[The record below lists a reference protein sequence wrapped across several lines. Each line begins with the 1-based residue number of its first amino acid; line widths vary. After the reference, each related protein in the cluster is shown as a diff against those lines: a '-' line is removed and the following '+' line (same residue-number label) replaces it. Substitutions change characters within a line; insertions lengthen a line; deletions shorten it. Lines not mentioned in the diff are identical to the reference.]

1 MTFITNPA
9 ETEKTMTSV
18 TSLPGDHLDTANAEA
33 ARLLRLGGRCG
44 IHELCLVPDELSREK
59 RDLIEH
65 DLSTPIHVGARP
77 LTIQEWHVLLT
88 EHGFSITHRVTAP
101 MHLLEAPRLIQD
113 EGLGRVLLIA
123 GRLLRDGE
131 ARRARVFAMKNA
143 FRKHGPHLRAITIV
157 GRKA

>member
-65 DLSTPIHVGARP
+65 DLSTTIRVGARP
-77 LTIQEWHVLLT
+77 LTIPEWHALLT
-88 EHGFSITHRVTAP
+88 ETWLQHNPLCHRRP
-101 MHLLEAPRLIQD
+101 CIC
-113 EGLGRVLLIA
+113 
-123 GRLLRDGE
+123 
-131 ARRARVFAMKNA
+131 
-143 FRKHGPHLRAITIV
+143 
-157 GRKA
+157 